1 MKNLNLKRFF
11 FVLLLVTTLL
21 AATNHFLPEFT
32 VAAEGNTVTII
43 ACSDFQNPSGN
54 VAGSNLVKSI
64 LKQIKSHG
72 HTDIQGFLCCGDYDY
87 GYSRTSLGIDFL
99 TRAIKG
105 DFPDLEDDRFI
116 FVQGNHDEV
125 MQGSSGL
132 TGSGLQDTEDY
143 GVFVI
148 DEADYMWAFHG
159 IERNR
164 IQNTA
169 DNLKAY
175 LDIKSASGYNK
186 PIFVLSHLPLHY
198 SMRTKND
205 GDGIYADLIFNILN
219 EAGQE
224 GLNIFFLFG
233 HNHSNDWDDYLGG
246 SAVYL
251 AKGDEINIA
260 QSSRS
265 RFKKEI
271 LNFTYLNA
279 GYIGYYNNH
288 NGADD
293 TLTMTVF
300 TINDES
306 VLVERYSAAGIHNL

>member
-132 TGSGLQDTEDY
+132 TGSGLQDTED
-143 GVFVI
+143 
-148 DEADYMWAFHG
+148 
-159 IERNR
+159 
-164 IQNTA
+164 
-169 DNLKAY
+169 
-175 LDIKSASGYNK
+175 
-186 PIFVLSHLPLHY
+186 
-198 SMRTKND
+198 
-205 GDGIYADLIFNILN
+205 GIYADLIFNILN

-306 VLVERYSAAGIHNL
+306 VLIERYSAAGIHNL